1 MEKSYFLE
9 GQAVAT
15 GTITL
20 ERAKTARLLE
30 GGIRFF
36 LTAALTASQTPGG
49 FAPFALGCVAAAG
62 GAAGISLAGAAMG
75 ALLFLPFEDA
85 LPFLAEALLIVTCT
99 TAFRDTRLAGKPLF
113 LPLVAGGMV
122 LAVGGIYAAQSLSPT
137 RHLAACIAAA
147 GLAGVSAWF
156 FRQLL
161 QEDTAQRQEG
171 MLFLAA
177 ALLLALQ
184 DVVLLE
190 LSLGRMLL
198 SALLLY
204 IAYERG
210 TLTGVSLGLGLGLVA
225 DLCAGSGGGLFT
237 AGFGLA
243 GLAAGSRAGGHRM
256 AASACC
262 LGAAAVS
269 LLPSGDPLA
278 QPFLMEVA
286 VGSALFL
293 LLPRRAFGGKRV
305 RRAQAPE
312 TAVSKRLKE
321 QMLKTA
327 AALRDLYDCM
337 GRGSQPINDE
347 NPAVIFDR
355 AAEKVCRDCGLCNLC
370 WQKEYT
376 GTFNALNDATPFL
389 LERGRAMQKDF
400 PGYFTERCIH
410 LSEFIIAINGEL
422 SAFLLRRQY
431 RRQLEETRRSAQGQY
446 AQLSELLTATAAGLG
461 EASVFGAGGS
471 VQVGAAIRAKV
482 GESVCGD
489 TVESFRT
496 EAGRWCLLLADGM
509 GSGEPARKESALT
522 CRLLRQFLEAG
533 IEPEAALKT
542 LNAAMA
548 LRGAETGS
556 FTTVDLCICDSGAGE
571 AVFYKYGAAPSYV
584 KKGGVVRRVTGGSL
598 PVGLRGTPALPDVT
612 RMALEP
618 GSFALLISDGVADAD
633 RDDWLQDLLAGWQGE
648 DPQVLADLVL
658 AESVRREQ
666 LRDDCG
672 VQVLYLPSER
682 KKGPVAV

>member
-1 MEKSYFLE
+1 
-9 GQAVAT
+9 VAT
-15 GTITL
+15 GIMTW
-20 ERAKTARLLE
+20 ERAKTAQLLE

-36 LTAALTASQTPGG
+36 LTAALTASHTPGG

-62 GAAGISLAGAAMG
+62 EQVGVSLAGAAMG
-75 ALLFLPFEDA
+75 ALLFLPFAEA
-85 LPFLAEALLIVTCT
+85 LPFLAEALLIVTCAA
-99 TAFRDTRLAGKPLF
+99 AFRDTGLAGKPLF
-113 LPLVAGGMV
+113 LPLVAGGLV
-122 LAVGGIYAAQSLSPT
+122 LAVGGIYAAQSLEPAG
-137 RHLAACIAAA
+137 RLAGCVAAA
-147 GLAGVSAWF
+147 GLTAASAWF
-156 FRQLL
+156 FRSLWS
-161 QEDTAQRQEG
+161 EDTARRQESI
-171 MLFLAA
+171 LFLAA
-177 ALLLALQ
+177 ALLLAVQEVKILQ
-184 DVVLLE
+184 LSVGRTLLA
-190 LSLGRMLL
+190 
-198 SALLLY
+198 ALLLY
-204 IAYERG
+204 VSYERG
-210 TLTGVSLGLGLGLVA
+210 ALTGATVGLGLGLTA
-225 DLCAGSGGGLFT
+225 DLCAGTGSGLFT

-243 GLAAGSRAGGHRM
+243 GLAAGSRVGGHRM
-256 AASACC
+256 AAAAVF

-269 LLPSGDPLA
+269 MLPSADPLA
-278 QPFLMEVA
+278 QPLLLETA
-286 VGSALFL
+286 LGSAVFL

-305 RRAQAPE
+305 RRAEVPE
-312 TAVSKRLKE
+312 TAVSRRIRE

-337 GRGSQPINDE
+337 GRGPAHSTEE

-355 AAEKVCRDCGLCNLC
+355 AAEKVCRDCGLCGLC

-400 PGYFTERCIH
+400 PGYFVQRCIH
-410 LSEFIIAINGEL
+410 LSEFIIAVNGEL

-461 EASVFGAGGS
+461 ETAVPDGGS
-471 VQVGAAIRAKV
+471 ISVGAAIRAKE

-489 TVESFRT
+489 TVMSFRT

-556 FTTVDLCICDSGAGE
+556 FTTVDLCICDGGAGE
-571 AVFYKYGAAPSYV
+571 AVFYKYGAAPSYI
-584 KKGGVVRRVTGGSL
+584 KKGGVVRRVTGASL
-598 PVGLRGTPALPDVT
+598 PVGLRGAPALPDVT
-612 RMALEP
+612 RVALEP
-618 GSFALLISDGVADAD
+618 GSFAVLISDGVADAD
-633 RDDWLQDLLAGWQGE
+633 RDDWLQDLLAGWPGE
-648 DPQVLADLVL
+648 DPQELADLIL
-658 AESVRREQ
+658 AESIRRER

-672 VQVLYLPSER
+672 VEVLYRPQE
-682 KKGPVAV
+682 KKAVAAV

>member
-1 MEKSYFLE
+1 M
-9 GQAVAT
+9 VT

-20 ERAKTARLLE
+20 ERARTVRLLE
-30 GGIRFF
+30 NGIRFF
-36 LTAALTASQTPGG
+36 LTAALTASQTPGD

-62 GAAGISLAGAAMG
+62 AAGGISLAGAAMG
-75 ALLFLPFEDA
+75 ALLFLPFEKA
-85 LPFLAEALLIVTCT
+85 LPFLAEALLILTCT
-99 TAFRDTRLAGKPLF
+99 TAFRDTKLANKPLF
-113 LPLVAGGMV
+113 SPLVAGGMV
-122 LAVGGIYAAQSLSPT
+122 LAVGGIYAVQSLSPAE
-137 RHLAACIAAA
+137 HLAACIAAA
-147 GLAGVSAWF
+147 GLTGVSAWF
-156 FRQLL
+156 LEHLL
-161 QEDTAQRQEG
+161 REDAARRQEG
-171 MLFLAA
+171 LLFLAA

-184 DVVLLE
+184 DVAILDI
-190 LSLGRMLL
+190 SLGRTLL

-210 TLTGVSLGLGLGLVA
+210 TLAGASAGLGLGLVT

-243 GLAAGSRAGGHRM
+243 GLAAGSRMGGHRM

-269 LLPSGDPLA
+269 LLPSGEALA
-278 QPFLMEVA
+278 HPFLMEVA
-286 VGSALFL
+286 VGTGLFL

-305 RRAQAPE
+305 RRVQPSE

-337 GRGSQPINDE
+337 GRGSQPVNDE

-355 AAEKVCRDCGLCNLC
+355 AAEKVCRECGLCNLC

-389 LERGRAMQKDF
+389 LERGRVMQKDF

-410 LSEFIIAINGEL
+410 FSEFIIAVNGEL

-461 EASVFGAGGS
+461 ETDVFGAGGS
-471 VQVGAAIRAKV
+471 VRVGAAIRAKD

-489 TVESFRT
+489 TVVSFRT

-556 FTTVDLCICDSGAGE
+556 FTTVDLCICDSSAGE
-571 AVFYKYGAAPSYV
+571 AVFYKYGAAPSYI
-584 KKGGVVRRVTGGSL
+584 KKGGVVRRITGGSL
-598 PVGLRGTPALPDVT
+598 PVGLRGAPALPDVT

-618 GSFALLISDGVADAD
+618 GSFALLISDGVADTD
-633 RDDWLQDLLAGWQGE
+633 RDDWLQDLLTGWQGD

-658 AESVRREQ
+658 AESVRRER

-672 VQVLYLPSER
+672 VQVLYLPPER
-682 KKGPVAV
+682 KKSVAAV